1 MNTHDDH
8 EPVVSLRD
16 FLGEKIR
23 QVDQKL
29 DVLIQAASE
38 DRVRLNQIEVA
49 IAVLRWGYAL
59 GALVALW
66 YIYERGQ
73 P

>member
-1 MNTHDDH
+1 MNTHDEH

-49 IAVLRWGYAL
+49 IAVLRWGYGL

-66 YIYERGQ
+66 YIYERGR